1 MSAATA
7 VHAATSG
14 SGSGGAGDGMG
25 SGAWTAIMPDAFQ
38 FDRRGAAPPPAHTMP
53 DAALSPAGGPQAAYA
68 SSSGGSGGTSS
79 AGRGTWGSGLRDGS
93 SGSGSGS
100 HTPRGLS
107 LVPDAYADAGG
118 GLAAAPVLRHDRWA
132 LGEGLAPGDAYAYL
146 VCGVPA
152 APRSACFEATLAVV
166 GRGEAEPV
174 PGSVYSPAVSP
185 APWHIKVTIR
195 DLIGYYARDGAAFR
209 MSDYQAA
216 GSYDADMRT
225 LRKAAV
231 FDGGG
236 PPAPWSFDLRFAG
249 VRYEPR
255 PVDPDPNAMR
265 YAGALADTV
274 FLLGGKI
281 AVEMGPYNDRRPVL
295 EDGEQWPNS
304 VGAAV
309 HVRESVP
316 GYEHDYLYGPVSIR
330 GGEPGSGR
338 AIHRV
343 SYTGDEVYMA
353 DIIVA
358 DGLPFPLSGGV
369 RDGVLPAHFAADPH
383 VDARWWFRLVAASSE
398 EVAARAPGLPAGMSG
413 YGAVDGRGGGDRGSD
428 GSAVPGRPAPPS
440 STTAIADPSAPGA
453 GVPVPASS
461 SLGGAVAGGGG
472 AAGSKEPPDS
482 SSSSPPAVPPI
493 NIPRISGL
501 LNDPAGLYDY
511 LAELAQEMAALG
523 AGANA
528 GAGGD
533 YLPTRDGPAL
543 TVSTDRASYARGQPI
558 AISGT
563 SRAGVAGGGGA
574 NPFVMISI
582 TGPGGAPVS
591 SLPAPVGAPL
601 TGSAASPYAASINTA
616 EWDATTVP
624 AGSMTVIAVHGTET
638 ATAEFELFDDGGGG
652 GGNAS
657 ASLPLPRPS
666 NTTTGAATA
675 SDPAPSRAPLTV
687 TAADVAYR
695 HGDTATLSGTATRPV
710 LANPIVLLS
719 LAGPDG
725 AALASLTTHVGP
737 DGRYSRD
744 VPTRDWPIG
753 PAGYGTVAVVAVRGP
768 DTATSTFELL
778 PPSPEPGGAAAV
790 PPIPESAFPDLPPGV
805 DVAALGNYT
814 AAVGTLP
821 GTAPTSDADIGSAG
835 MRNHVRYMIDG
846 GNRTVGDLI
855 VHDNSIVVY
864 LGAAPLEQPPTTPT
878 LWLRIPRT
886 VMDPPDLDGDGRA
899 FDVRIDGAA
908 SASHTEASDAT
919 HHTLSVPVLHTTG
932 IVEVS
937 GPVAAT
943 LHDDGAPMGGGP
955 PPQPSPV
962 APPPPP
968 DLSPSAAPP
977 QCAGAARCLRATITS
992 VASADAVMLSGGM
1005 SVRLALVSVPAPL
1018 EAGGEQ
1024 ARRLVA
1030 SICPVGTQLVVDE
1043 DDLGA
1048 SASSATFRGR
1058 IVAEAYCNGGTVSIQ
1073 DVLVASGLGTVD
1085 RAQCQASEFA
1095 SRPWAA
1101 GACGAGEEG

>member
-1 MSAATA
+1 MLSAATA

-14 SGSGGAGDGMG
+14 GGSSGGDGTWR
-25 SGAWTAIMPDAFQ
+25 GAWTAIMPDAFQ

-68 SSSGGSGGTSS
+68 SSSGSGGTS

-93 SGSGSGS
+93 GGSSGPS
-100 HTPRGLS
+100 PRGLS
-107 LVPDAYADAGG
+107 LVPDAYADAES

-152 APRSACFEATLAVV
+152 APPACFEATLAVV

-195 DLIGYYARDGAAFR
+195 DLIGYYVRDGTAFR

-316 GYEHDYLYGPVSIR
+316 GYDHDYLYGPVDIR
-330 GGEPGSGR
+330 GGDPGSGR

-343 SYTGDEVYMA
+343 SYTGDEVHMA
-353 DIIVA
+353 DIVVA

-383 VDARWWFRLVAASSE
+383 VDTRWWFRLVAASSE
-398 EVAARAPGLPAGMSG
+398 EVAARALGLPAGMSG
-413 YGAVDGRGGGDRGSD
+413 YGAVDGRGGGDRGGD
-428 GSAVPGRPAPPS
+428 GAVPGRPTPPS

-453 GVPVPASS
+453 GVPASPTSLPA
-461 SLGGAVAGGGG
+461 GAG
-472 AAGSKEPPDS
+472 AAGSEEPPASSDS
-482 SSSSPPAVPPI
+482 APAAPPI

-543 TVSTDRASYARGQPI
+543 TVSTDRTSYARGQPI
-558 AISGT
+558 AISGM
-563 SRAGVAGGGGA
+563 SRADVAGGSGA

-582 TGPGGAPVS
+582 TGPGGARVS
-591 SLPAPVGAPL
+591 SLPAPVGTPL
-601 TGSAASPYAASINTA
+601 TGSAASPYTASIDTA

-638 ATAEFELFDDGGGG
+638 ATAEFELFDDGR

-666 NTTTGAATA
+666 NTTTGAASTN
-675 SDPAPSRAPLTV
+675 PAPPRAPLTV

-710 LANPIVLLS
+710 LTDPIVLLS
-719 LAGPDG
+719 LAGPGG
-725 AALASLTTHVGP
+725 AALASLTTHIGL

-744 VPTRDWPIG
+744 VPTRDWPVG
-753 PAGYGTVAVVAVRGP
+753 PAGYGTVDVVAVRGL

-778 PPSPEPGGAAAV
+778 PPSPEPGGATV

-805 DVAALGNYT
+805 DISALANYT
-814 AAVGTLP
+814 AVGTLP
-821 GTAPTSDADIGSAG
+821 GTSPSSDADIGSAG
-835 MRNHVRYMIDG
+835 IRSHVRYMIDG

-908 SASHTEASDAT
+908 SSHTEASDSI

-937 GPVAAT
+937 GPVAAA
-943 LHDDGAPMGGGP
+943 LHDDSGHMGGGP
-955 PPQPSPV
+955 PPPSPV
-962 APPPPP
+962 APSPPPP
-968 DLSPSAAPP
+968 DPSPSAAPP
-977 QCAGAARCLRATITS
+977 QCAGSARCLRATITS
-992 VASADAVMLSGGM
+992 VASADAVMLSGGI

-1048 SASSATFRGR
+1048 SASSTTFRGR

-1073 DVLVASGLGTVD
+1073 DVLVASGLGTID
-1085 RAQCQASEFA
+1085 RAQCQTSEFA
-1095 SRPWAA
+1095 ARPWAA
-1101 GACGAGEEG
+1101 GACGAGEEEG